1 VIFPHLE
8 VKKAMNGAE
17 RAGQVASGNRPG
29 LAALAD
35 PAVLPDPYPVLARLR
50 EASPFAEAVRGEP
63 EADGSLVVVGRHEDC
78 SAILRDPRA
87 SSERSR
93 SLLAPE
99 PEQRRPQ
106 SFLSMDPPDHTRLR
120 RLVSKAFAPRVIAR
134 LAPRIREVSDELL
147 TAAGADADG
156 DTGGQGGL
164 GGRGGQGGQGGQIEV
179 VGRLAYPLPVRII
192 SELLGVPPGDHP
204 RFAGWS
210 ASLAH
215 SLQPRFLGSGAGL
228 DAAADRARQ
237 EFAGYFGEL
246 IAARRAHPA
255 DDLLSELIRAEDDG
269 QRLSEAELIATCV
282 LLLVA
287 GHETTVSLIS
297 NAILALLRHPDQLAA
312 LRADPGLAAAAVEET
327 LRYDAPVQFTA
338 RVARGAMQV
347 GDVTALDGA
356 VLMLL
361 IAATGRDPEV
371 FAEPDRFDIRRG
383 AAGHLAFAAGPH
395 FCLGAPLARLEATI
409 AVQAF
414 ATRLADPELDP
425 AGLAYKPNLNL
436 RGPASLTVGFA
447 SIKPSGR

>member
-1 VIFPHLE
+1 
-8 VKKAMNGAE
+8 MNGAE
-17 RAGQVASGNRPG
+17 RAGQAASGARPG

-50 EASPFAEAVRGEP
+50 EASPFAEAVRGR
-63 EADGSLVVVGRHEDC
+63 ADGSLVVVGRHEDC

-99 PEQRRPQ
+99 PGQRRPQ

-156 DTGGQGGL
+156 DTG
-164 GGRGGQGGQGGQIEV
+164 RRIEV
-179 VGRLAYPLPVRII
+179 VGQLAYPLPVRII

-215 SLQPRFLGSGAGL
+215 SLQPRFLGSGASL
-228 DAAADRARQ
+228 DAAADQARQ

-246 IAARRAHPA
+246 IAARRARPA

-269 QRLSEAELIATCV
+269 ERLSEAELIATCV

-297 NAILALLRHPDQLAA
+297 NSILALLRHPDQLAA

-347 GDVTALDGA
+347 GGVTALDGA

-371 FAEPDRFDIRRG
+371 FAKPDRFDIRRG

-447 SIKPSGR
+447 SIKPSER

>member
-1 VIFPHLE
+1 
-8 VKKAMNGAE
+8 MNAAE
-17 RAGQVASGNRPG
+17 RAGQAASGTRPG

-50 EASPFAEAVRGEP
+50 EASPFAEAVRGQ
-63 EADGSLVVVGRHEDC
+63 ADGSLVVVGRHEDC

-99 PEQRRPQ
+99 PGQRRPP

-134 LAPRIREVSDELL
+134 LAPRIRELSDELL
-147 TAAGADADG
+147 TAAGADADR
-156 DTGGQGGL
+156 DTG
-164 GGRGGQGGQGGQIEV
+164 RQGGQGGQIEV
-179 VGRLAYPLPVRII
+179 VGQLAYPLPVRII

-215 SLQPRFLGSGAGL
+215 SLQPRFLGNDSSSE
-228 DAAADRARQ
+228 AAADQARQ

-246 IAARRAHPA
+246 IAARRARPA

-338 RVARGAMQV
+338 RITRAAMQV
-347 GDVTALDGA
+347 GGVTALDGA

-436 RGPASLTVGFA
+436 RGPALLTVGFA